1 MFAERWRDPLY
12 LALFIA
18 LVGGLWGVTL
28 SQTREWA
35 ETIQVLGNSVVI
47 AAAITLTVREV
58 VEMLAEAFRK
68 KMREWAWEKGVEEG
82 IERGREEGI
91 ELGEQRLLDRMVNEA
106 YLTEEQRKQIES
118 NGHK

>member
-18 LVGGLWGVTL
+18 LVGVLWGVTL
-28 SQTREWA
+28 AQTREWA

-58 VEMLAEAFRK
+58 VEMLAEAFKK
-68 KMREWAWEKGVEEG
+68 KMREWAWEKG
-82 IERGREEGI
+82 RE
-91 ELGEQRLLDRMVNEA
+91 QLLDQLVQEA
-106 YLTEEQRKQIES
+106 YITEEQRKQIES

>member
-18 LVGGLWGVTL
+18 LTGGLWGVTL
-28 SQTREWA
+28 SQSREWA

-58 VEMLAEAFRK
+58 VEMLAEAFKK
-68 KMREWAWEKGVEEG
+68 KMWEWGREK
-82 IERGREEGI
+82 GREEI
-91 ELGEQRLLDRMVNEA
+91 LDRLVKEA